1 MNKKF
6 LKNVALVALAATTV
20 FATSMAYARPHVPG
34 FGPRPIHHGP
44 PPMHHHHHIS
54 RGWAIGA
61 GLLGAGILAGS
72 IVDAVAPRTTVV
84 YPATT
89 TYVAPVT
96 TTYVAP
102 APTVVQHVT
111 TTVVQPAP
119 TTIVQPAPTIIVPAG
134 YQTCPRCGGRGKE
147 EHALGFKMKRCKL
160 CDGKGYLPP
169 PPPPTHHHR
178 HHHSR

>member
-20 FATSMAYARPHVPG
+20 FATSMAYARPHGPG
-34 FGPRPIHHGP
+34 FGPRPIHHGT
-44 PPMHHHHHIS
+44 PPMHHHHHSS

-72 IVDAVAPRTTVV
+72 IIDAVAPRTTVV

-102 APTVVQHVT
+102 APTVVQPVT
-111 TTVVQPAP
+111 TTVVQPAGQYV
-119 TTIVQPAPTIIVPAG
+119 TQQQQVWVEGCWVNQVQANGAVVRVWQPGHYETRSTQVWVS
-134 YQTCPRCGGRGKE
+134 Q
-147 EHALGFKMKRCKL
+147 
-160 CDGKGYLPP
+160 
-169 PPPPTHHHR
+169 
-178 HHHSR
+178 